1 MSWPQDHPLGRPFG
15 CATGA
20 LGVKRVG
27 GAKGGM
33 TKRCTIGAAPHE
45 ARRPWPPARVPAAVS
60 APAACLPVRPF
71 PCPPISLSAHSPLSG
86 AVKDAGH
93 DPDCSLA
100 AHAPR
105 RIDRCRSRKP
115 PHRPIGSQFPPR
127 RPPSRRFRLPA
138 HPWARWAAIV
148 AAQNRPIHA
157 LVIIFDDG
165 AIRCGPRRGRT
176 DLIGS
181 SKRTPTRMLVVPP
194 NGSRQAFAHAFS
206 APNAPRAEARRA
218 WRWAVLALALAL
230 ATLAALSPVALL
242 PPLVWPDGAPVSDT
256 VIHALGFSAL
266 GCLLGLLFR
275 FSFLGTLAGLFCL
288 GLFGIGLEVA
298 QGLSGLGRDSDP
310 QDAVAN
316 AIGLGLALCITLCL
330 RGMKRLAA
338 AAARVFFETPIPRPA
353 ARP

>member
-1 MSWPQDHPLGRPFG
+1 
-15 CATGA
+15 
-20 LGVKRVG
+20 
-27 GAKGGM
+27 
-33 TKRCTIGAAPHE
+33 
-45 ARRPWPPARVPAAVS
+45 
-60 APAACLPVRPF
+60 
-71 PCPPISLSAHSPLSG
+71 
-86 AVKDAGH
+86 
-93 DPDCSLA
+93 
-100 AHAPR
+100 
-105 RIDRCRSRKP
+105 
-115 PHRPIGSQFPPR
+115 
-127 RPPSRRFRLPA
+127 
-138 HPWARWAAIV
+138 
-148 AAQNRPIHA
+148 
-157 LVIIFDDG
+157 
-165 AIRCGPRRGRT
+165 
-176 DLIGS
+176 
-181 SKRTPTRMLVVPP
+181 MLVVPP
-194 NGSRQAFAHAFS
+194 NGSRQALASASS